1 MSHVVEDF
9 AGICQRN
16 VGVSIVF
23 LEIVHHDSPVS
34 LPDGSIREHVSLREP
49 QLAVLGSWKEATF
62 GDCHQTK
69 LKRPSKV

>member
-49 QLAVLGSWKEATF
+49 QLAVLGYLPVICGPGVLER
-62 GDCHQTK
+62 GDIW
-69 LKRPSKV
+69 